1 MCDRK
6 TLMKVAKKIE
16 DKILQELTPTRFE
29 LIDESH
35 LHSGH
40 VGARP
45 EGETHFRLCVSSPKL
60 SGKSRLEKQRAI
72 QRILKEE
79 LEGPVHALSIEVDYL
94 IQGLA

>member
-45 EGETHFRLCVSSPKL
+45 EERHISAYVFLL
-60 SGKSRLEKQRAI
+60 QNFQGK
-72 QRILKEE
+72 
-79 LEGPVHALSIEVDYL
+79 VD
-94 IQGLA
+94 